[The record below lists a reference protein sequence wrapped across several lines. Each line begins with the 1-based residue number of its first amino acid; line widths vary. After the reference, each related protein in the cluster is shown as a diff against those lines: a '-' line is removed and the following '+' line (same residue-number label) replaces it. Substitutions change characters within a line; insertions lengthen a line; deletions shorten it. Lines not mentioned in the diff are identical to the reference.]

1 MCSNSGFPSAKNCR
15 NLTEFVP
22 ARPEKKNCKGST
34 LIMGRL
40 VAFLRDVKIELARVS
55 WPTRKQTIQHTLAV
69 IAMSI
74 AVALFLGGWDLVF
87 GFILNKFV
95 LK

>member
-1 MCSNSGFPSAKNCR
+1 MNK
-15 NLTEFVP
+15 
-22 ARPEKKNCKGST
+22 
-34 LIMGRL
+34 L
-40 VAFLRDVKIELARVS
+40 VAFLKDVKIELARVT
-55 WPTRKQTIQHTLAV
+55 WPTRKQTIQYTLAV